1 MVQETATM
9 RNGVNVD
16 QLFGTLDVV
25 KGQPELGEFT
35 WKARNTWING
45 PHNRT
50 TIQTFYGAGGD
61 QERAAPFEVDAGE
74 PAILIG
80 SDEGPNPAEFIL
92 HAIAAC
98 LTTSLVYVAS
108 ARNVKLNA
116 VTSEVE
122 GDMDVRGA
130 LGLSDEVR
138 NGYREIRV
146 RFDVDA
152 EASDEEIQTL
162 LDRAASRSAVF
173 DTLMQGVTVKVSRS

>member
-1 MVQETATM
+1 MVQTPVTM

-16 QLFGTLDVV
+16 QLFGTLDAV
-25 KGQPELGEFT
+25 KAQPELGAFT
-35 WKARNTWING
+35 FKARNTWING
-45 PHNRT
+45 PHNRS

-61 QERAAPFEVDAGE
+61 QERAAPFEIDAGE
-74 PAILIG
+74 PAILVG
-80 SDEGPNPAEFIL
+80 HDEGPNPAEFLL

-108 ARNVKLNA
+108 ARGVELRK
-116 VTSEVE
+116 VSSEVE

-146 RFDVDA
+146 TFDIEA
-152 EASDEEIQTL
+152 EATDEEIQTL
-162 LDRAASRSAVF
+162 LDRATARSAVF
-173 DTLMQGVTVKVSRS
+173 DTLAQGVTVNVAHS

>member
-16 QLFGTLDVV
+16 QLFGTLDAV
-25 KGQPELGEFT
+25 KEQPELGEFT

-50 TIQTFYGAGGD
+50 TIQTFYGASGD
-61 QERAAPFEVDAGE
+61 QEREAPFEVDAGE
-74 PAILIG
+74 PAILVG

-108 ARNVKLNA
+108 ARSVNLNA

-138 NGYREIRV
+138 NGYSEIRV
-146 RFDVDA
+146 RFDIDA
-152 EASDEEIQTL
+152 EASDEEIQKL